1 LEKIDLSAVSAITN
15 LADLMANHIAQ
26 VGADVVID
34 DLAGNTITLT
44 GVSLA
49 NLDASDFVF

>member
-1 LEKIDLSAVSAITN
+1 IDLSAVSAITN

-34 DLAGNTITLT
+34 DQAGNTITLT
-44 GVSLA
+44 GVNLA